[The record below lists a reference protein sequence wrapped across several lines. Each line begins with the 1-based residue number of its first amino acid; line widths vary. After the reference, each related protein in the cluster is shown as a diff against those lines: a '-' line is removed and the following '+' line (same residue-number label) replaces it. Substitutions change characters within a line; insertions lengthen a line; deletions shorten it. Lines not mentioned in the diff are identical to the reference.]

1 MDTQATDNSA
11 RNGRT
16 AAVLIGV
23 LLFLVVLTIV
33 SVIVLN

>member
-1 MDTQATDNSA
+1 MSTQANDNSA

-16 AAVLIGV
+16 AAVLMGV
-23 LLFLVVLTIV
+23 LLFLVALTVV

>member
-1 MDTQATDNSA
+1 MDMQPTDHSA

-16 AAVLIGV
+16 AAVLMGV
-23 LLFLVVLTIV
+23 LLFLVALTVV

>member
-1 MDTQATDNSA
+1 MGMQPTDHSA

-16 AAVLIGV
+16 AAFLMGV
-23 LLFLVVLTIV
+23 LLFLVALTVV